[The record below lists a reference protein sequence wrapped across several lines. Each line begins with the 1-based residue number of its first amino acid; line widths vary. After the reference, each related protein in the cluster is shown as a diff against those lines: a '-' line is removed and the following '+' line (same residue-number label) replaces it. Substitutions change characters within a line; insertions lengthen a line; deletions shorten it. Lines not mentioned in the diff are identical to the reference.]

1 MAPPVFRR
9 RFQGRG
15 RDEVVQMRD
24 VQALEDA
31 VADVFAYLLAL
42 PTWESRLLTGV
53 SVSTSA
59 SALPHGLGRP
69 VRGLVLASRTA
80 NVQVWRS
87 PWTTPTGGVDLV
99 AEATSARIVASASA
113 TVDLLVF

>member
-1 MAPPVFRR
+1 MGAPVFRR

-31 VADVFAYLLAL
+31 CADVFAALLAHPL
-42 PTWESRLLTGV
+42 ADARLLTSV
-53 SVSTSA
+53 AVSTST

-69 VRGLVLASRTA
+69 IRGLVVASRTA

-87 PWTTPTGGVDLV
+87 PWTTATGAVDLV